1 MGVSPQ
7 SEPPPPGLRRPRRPR
22 RVDGPVAREGVEVGV
37 TRTLFG
43 SQISRL
49 TRQAPAVDNAGWNAQ
64 VVTLALLKPAA
75 IWLSAWVLAVGI
87 WSDQALAAD
96 GLERSQLTALTVVN
110 VREPDGQILSY
121 RHLAAPTEVHMRG
134 TRLAPDARVKLKI
147 GSRPGFVELD
157 INRGGITGLTPA
169 HKFGKDFLTYV
180 LWAVSVDGRASNL
193 GEITF
198 DGDNAVAVNVTTPYQ
213 TFWLMATAEPNF
225 AVIDP
230 SSRVVL
236 YSVKQGSTDQA
247 RAIPI
252 SGDLFFFTHYSTY
265 ESSPGRVMTGVP
277 NQLQQARKAMELASR
292 SAKMVPVNPAAGSND
307 EQYAR
312 EALNQ
317 SRTFLN
323 RAEQAFKI
331 DPTGQDVIQ
340 FARTAAQSAEN
351 ARGLVTG
358 AVGGVVARQLQ
369 NELVTV
375 RAELAEIKAT
385 AAAATAA
392 DGDEDAGTAG
402 PDRSASMPAAEA
414 AGQTM
419 ATQSAISGIVKQ
431 PAVWFAAAGWLLA
444 IVLLFRRRSL

>member
-1 MGVSPQ
+1 M
-7 SEPPPPGLRRPRRPR
+7 ERP
-22 RVDGPVAREGVEVGV
+22 
-37 TRTLFG
+37 
-43 SQISRL
+43 S
-49 TRQAPAVDNAGWNAQ
+49 
-64 VVTLALLKPAA
+64 VTLALLKPAA
-75 IWLSAWVLAVGI
+75 IWLSAWVLAVSI

-96 GLERSQLTALTVVN
+96 GLERSQLSALTVVN

-169 HKFGKDFLTYV
+169 HRFGKDFLTYV

-236 YSVKQGSTDQA
+236 YSVKQGSTDHA

-265 ESSPGRVMTGVP
+265 ESSPGRVVTGVP

-292 SAKMVPVNPAAGSND
+292 SAKLVPVVSAAGSND
-307 EQYAR
+307 EEYAR

-317 SRTFLN
+317 GRSFLN
-323 RAEQAFKI
+323 RAEQAFKT
-331 DPTGQDVIQ
+331 DPMGQDVIQ

-351 ARGLVTG
+351 ARGLLTG
-358 AVGGVVARQLQ
+358 AVGGVVDRQLQ
-369 NELVTV
+369 NELITV

-385 AAAATAA
+385 AAALAAATA
-392 DGDEDAGTAG
+392 DGDEGNGTAG

-414 AGQTM
+414 GGQTM
-419 ATQSAISGIVKQ
+419 ATPSAMSGIVKQ

>member
-1 MGVSPQ
+1 MTFP
-7 SEPPPPGLRRPRRPR
+7 
-22 RVDGPVAREGVEVGV
+22 
-37 TRTLFG
+37 F
-43 SQISRL
+43 
-49 TRQAPAVDNAGWNAQ
+49 
-64 VVTLALLKPAA
+64 LKPAA
-75 IWLSAWVLAVGI
+75 IWLCAWVLAVGI
-87 WSDQALAAD
+87 WSDLALAAD
-96 GLERSQLTALTVVN
+96 ELNRSQPSALTVVS

-169 HKFGKDFLTYV
+169 HRFGKDFLTYV

-198 DGDNAVAVNVTTPYQ
+198 DRDNAVAVNVTTPYQ

-252 SGDLFFFTHYSTY
+252 SGNLFFFTHYSTY
-265 ESSPGRVMTGVP
+265 ESSPGQLMTSVP

-292 SAKMVPVNPAAGSND
+292 SAKLVPVVSAAGSND
-307 EQYAR
+307 EEYAR

-317 SRTFLN
+317 SRSFLT
-323 RAEQAFKI
+323 RAEQAFKTA
-331 DPTGQDVIQ
+331 PMGQDVIQ

-351 ARGLVTG
+351 ARGLLTG
-358 AVGGVVARQLQ
+358 AVGGVVDRRLQ
-369 NELVTV
+369 NELITV

-385 AAAATAA
+385 AAAAAAAA
-392 DGDEDAGTAG
+392 DGDEGTGPEG

>member
-1 MGVSPQ
+1 MTFP
-7 SEPPPPGLRRPRRPR
+7 
-22 RVDGPVAREGVEVGV
+22 
-37 TRTLFG
+37 F
-43 SQISRL
+43 
-49 TRQAPAVDNAGWNAQ
+49 
-64 VVTLALLKPAA
+64 LKPAA
-75 IWLSAWVLAVGI
+75 IWLCAWVLAVSI
-87 WSDQALAAD
+87 CAKDVLAAD
-96 GLERSQLTALTVVN
+96 GLEQSQASALTVVN

-121 RHLAAPTEVHMRG
+121 RHLAGPTEVHMRG
-134 TRLAPDARVKLKI
+134 TQLAPDARVKLKI

-169 HKFGKDFLTYV
+169 QRFGKDFLTYV

-198 DGDNAVAVNVTTPYQ
+198 DGNNAVAVNVTTPYQ

-230 SSRVVL
+230 SNRVVL
-236 YSVKQGSTDQA
+236 YSVKQGPTDQA

-265 ESSPGRVMTGVP
+265 ESTPGLVMGGIP
-277 NQLQQARKAMELASR
+277 NQLLQARKAMELASR
-292 SAKMVPVNPAAGSND
+292 SAKVRPPDSATGSND
-307 EQYAR
+307 ERYAR

-317 SRTFLN
+317 GRTFLN
-323 RAEQAFKI
+323 RAEQAFTNNH
-331 DPTGQDVIQ
+331 TGQDVIQ

-369 NELVTV
+369 NELITV
-375 RAELAEIKAT
+375 RAELAGIKAT
-385 AAAATAA
+385 AAAAAATAA
-392 DGDEDAGTAG
+392 DGDEGAGTAG
-402 PDRSASMPAAEA
+402 PDRSASLPAADA

-419 ATQSAISGIVKQ
+419 ATPSAISGIVKQ

-444 IVLLFRRRSL
+444 IILLFRRRSL

>member
-1 MGVSPQ
+1 MTFP
-7 SEPPPPGLRRPRRPR
+7 
-22 RVDGPVAREGVEVGV
+22 
-37 TRTLFG
+37 F
-43 SQISRL
+43 
-49 TRQAPAVDNAGWNAQ
+49 
-64 VVTLALLKPAA
+64 LKPAA
-75 IWLSAWVLAVGI
+75 IWLCAWVLAVGI
-87 WSDQALAAD
+87 WSDHALAAD
-96 GLERSQLTALTVVN
+96 GSERSQPSALTVVN

-121 RHLAAPTEVHMRG
+121 RHLATPTEVHMRG

-169 HKFGKDFLTYV
+169 HRFGKDFLTYV

-198 DGDNAVAVNVTTPYQ
+198 DRDNAVAVNVTTPYQ

-236 YSVKQGSTDQA
+236 YSVKQGSTNQA

-265 ESSPGRVMTGVP
+265 ESSPGGVMTGVP

-292 SAKMVPVNPAAGSND
+292 SAKLVTVVSAAGSND
-307 EQYAR
+307 EEYAR
-312 EALNQ
+312 EAMNQ
-317 SRTFLN
+317 SRSFLN
-323 RAEQAFKI
+323 RAEQAFKT
-331 DPTGQDVIQ
+331 DPRGQDVVQ

-351 ARGLVTG
+351 ARGLLTG
-358 AVGGVVARQLQ
+358 AVGGVVDRQLQ
-369 NELVTV
+369 NELITV

-385 AAAATAA
+385 AAAAAATAA
-392 DGDEDAGTAG
+392 DGDEGAGTAG
-402 PDRSASMPAAEA
+402 PELSAALPAADA

-419 ATQSAISGIVKQ
+419 ATQSAIAGIVKQ

-444 IVLLFRRRSL
+444 IILLFRRRSL

>member
-1 MGVSPQ
+1 MERQ
-7 SEPPPPGLRRPRRPR
+7 S
-22 RVDGPVAREGVEVGV
+22 V
-37 TRTLFG
+37 TF
-43 SQISRL
+43 QF
-49 TRQAPAVDNAGWNAQ
+49 
-64 VVTLALLKPAA
+64 LKPAA
-75 IWLSAWVLAVGI
+75 IWACAWVLAAGI
-87 WSDQALAAD
+87 CPDGALAAD
-96 GLERSQLTALTVVN
+96 GLERSQPSALTVVK

-121 RHLAAPTEVHMRG
+121 RHLAGPTEVHMRG

-169 HKFGKDFLTYV
+169 HRFGKDFLTYV

-198 DGDNAVAVNVTTPYQ
+198 EGDNAVAVNVTTPYQ

-252 SGDLFFFTHYSTY
+252 TGDLFFFTHYSIY
-265 ESSPGRVMTGVP
+265 EASPGPVMTGVP
-277 NQLQQARKAMELASR
+277 NQLLQARKAMELASR
-292 SAKMVPVNPAAGSND
+292 SARLAPPDSAAGSND

-323 RAEQAFKI
+323 RAEQAFKTN
-331 DPTGQDVIQ
+331 PSGRDVIQ
-340 FARTAAQSAEN
+340 FARTAAQTAEN

-369 NELVTV
+369 NELITV
-375 RAELAEIKAT
+375 RAELAEIKAAT
-385 AAAATAA
+385 AAAGGVSGGVAPSDA
-392 DGDEDAGTAG
+392 DPG
-402 PDRSASMPAAEA
+402 ASVPAAVA

-419 ATQSAISGIVKQ
+419 ATQSAIPGIVKQ

-444 IVLLFRRRSL
+444 IILLFRRRSL

>member
-1 MGVSPQ
+1 M
-7 SEPPPPGLRRPRRPR
+7 
-22 RVDGPVAREGVEVGV
+22 
-37 TRTLFG
+37 
-43 SQISRL
+43 
-49 TRQAPAVDNAGWNAQ
+49 
-64 VVTLALLKPAA
+64 
-75 IWLSAWVLAVGI
+75 LAVGI
-87 WSDQALAAD
+87 WSDHALAAD
-96 GLERSQLTALTVVN
+96 ELNRSQPSALTVVT

-169 HKFGKDFLTYV
+169 HRFGKDFLTYV

-252 SGDLFFFTHYSTY
+252 SGNLFFFTHYSTY
-265 ESSPGRVMTGVP
+265 ESSPGLLITGVP

-292 SAKMVPVNPAAGSND
+292 SAKLVPVVSAAGSND
-307 EQYAR
+307 EEYAR

-317 SRTFLN
+317 GRSFLN
-323 RAEQAFKI
+323 RAEQAFKT
-331 DPTGQDVIQ
+331 DPMGQDVIQ

-351 ARGLVTG
+351 ARGLLTG
-358 AVGGVVARQLQ
+358 AVGGVVDRQLQ
-369 NELVTV
+369 NELLTV

-385 AAAATAA
+385 AAAAAA
-392 DGDEDAGTAG
+392 DGDEGTGTAG
-402 PDRSASMPAAEA
+402 PDPSASMPAADV